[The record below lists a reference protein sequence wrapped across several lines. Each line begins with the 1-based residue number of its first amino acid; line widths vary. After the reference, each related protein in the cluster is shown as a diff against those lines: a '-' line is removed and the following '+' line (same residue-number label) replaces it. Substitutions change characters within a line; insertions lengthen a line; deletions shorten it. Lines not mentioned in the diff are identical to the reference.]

1 MLKLYKI
8 LIGIKSK
15 TDLDRYKLTL
25 NEYNGLC
32 WILSD
37 LIEGR
42 ASATISSQ
50 EINFIKKYTKLNIE
64 QRGNGWIIS
73 K

>member
-1 MLKLYKI
+1 MLELYKI
-8 LIGIKSK
+8 LIGIKNK
-15 TDLDRYKLTL
+15 ADLDRYKLTL
-25 NEYNGLC
+25 NDYNGLC

-37 LIEGR
+37 LIEGK

-50 EINFIKKYTKLNIE
+50 EIDFIKKYTNLNIE
-64 QRGNGWIIS
+64 RQGIGWAVT